1 MISFSSSPF
10 YVCSHL
16 TLVFLPLSLTFQPW
30 RNLEAIP
37 PLRLS
42 GSHLTRSITLCLF
55 QLNLTPFAVRSIVIP
70 CRKVTQPYC
79 THFPGGFHCF
89 SMYIMLLQEDLYCQT
104 AVQKLNVQSSLCQI
118 THARQVLVKKWETIK
133 RPHTAKNMSGKV
145 WVIPFSAKPFH

>member
-30 RNLEAIP
+30 RILEAIP

-79 THFPGGFHCF
+79 THFPGGGSLFLDVYYVITRRSVLSDGCPKVECPKFTLKDNACTASF
-89 SMYIMLLQEDLYCQT
+89 S
-104 AVQKLNVQSSLCQI
+104 QKVSN
-118 THARQVLVKKWETIK
+118 H
-133 RPHTAKNMSGKV
+133 
-145 WVIPFSAKPFH
+145 